1 MIPKFWADLLS
12 KQPTPAKPKVPGRS
26 GMKSISEGSDIGRG
40 RLSQS
45 SRLQHRSGESNKEHD
60 NNNIPAMQYWT
71 GIPKFVH
78 SFIVYAD
85 PVIDWVSLGIPY

>member
-12 KQPTPAKPKVPGRS
+12 KQPTPAKPKPVRS
-26 GMKSISEGSDIGRG
+26 GMKSISEESDIRRG
-40 RLSQS
+40 LSQS
-45 SRLQHRSGESNKEHD
+45 SGLQHRSGESNKEHD

-85 PVIDWVSLGIPY
+85 SAIY